1 MSSEVEQG
9 IAAIWVTPGVPSQV
23 LYCSRLVTGLTNE
36 HARTW
41 LPIQRSTC
49 LIGLLKISVKC

>member
-36 HARTW
+36 HART
-41 LPIQRSTC
+41 
-49 LIGLLKISVKC
+49 

>member
-9 IAAIWVTPGVPSQV
+9 IAAIWVTPVVPSQV

-36 HARTW
+36 HART
-41 LPIQRSTC
+41 
-49 LIGLLKISVKC
+49 

>member
-9 IAAIWVTPGVPSQV
+9 IAAFWVTLGVPSQV

-36 HARTW
+36 RART
-41 LPIQRSTC
+41 
-49 LIGLLKISVKC
+49 

>member
-9 IAAIWVTPGVPSQV
+9 IAAIWVTTGVPSQV

-36 HARTW
+36 HART
-41 LPIQRSTC
+41 
-49 LIGLLKISVKC
+49 